1 MSKVKNIRVNNALKE
16 LELFYLDWFNNY
28 LSVKQFAEFYGI
40 SENKAVTLIDM
51 GRIINH
57 KGLRNE

>member
-1 MSKVKNIRVNNALKE
+1 MKEVNNALKE

-28 LSVKQFAEFYGI
+28 LSVEKFAEFYGI
-40 SENKAVTLIDM
+40 TENKAVTLIDM
-51 GRIINH
+51 GRVINN

>member
-1 MSKVKNIRVNNALKE
+1 MREINESLLK
-16 LELFYLDWFNNY
+16 LELFYLDFFNNY
-28 LSVKQFAEFYGI
+28 LSVKKFAEFYGI

>member
-1 MSKVKNIRVNNALKE
+1 MKEVNNALKE

-28 LSVKQFAEFYGI
+28 LSVEKFAEFYGI